1 MKRQNSSRSSGK
13 SFRGKWEAHLLEDT
27 MSHRTL
33 NHDFG
38 AFTGFNYRED
48 APIERPLTGEDVV
61 WWDHDR
67 CGEAVFWP
75 KGHMGLAILCSERK
89 SITGMELR
97 TLDRLLTDLG
107 DDSKET
113 YQRIHFA
120 RSQLGISLNKLTVQ
134 EVEGVNL
141 QVFTGS
147 TFFEQSKEAACKL
160 FGKFFPGRVKFR
172 EKKGPVTQAV
182 DWERVL
188 NGPLRADL
196 EAALREVEA
205 IPDEED

>member
-1 MKRQNSSRSSGK
+1 
-13 SFRGKWEAHLLEDT
+13 

-38 AFTGFNYRED
+38 TFTGFNHRED
-48 APIERPLTGEDVV
+48 KPIDRTLTDEDIV

-67 CGEAVFWP
+67 FGEATFWP
-75 KGHMGLAILCSERK
+75 KGGHAGLAILCSERK
-89 SITGMELR
+89 WITGMELR

-120 RSQLGISLNKLTVQ
+120 RSELGISLNKLTVQ
-134 EVEGVNL
+134 EVEEVNL

-147 TFFEQSKEAACKL
+147 TFSEQRKEAAWEQL
-160 FGKFFPGRVKFR
+160 GNFLGRVKYR

-196 EAALREVEA
+196 EAALRKVEA

>member
-1 MKRQNSSRSSGK
+1 
-13 SFRGKWEAHLLEDT
+13 

-38 AFTGFNYRED
+38 TFIGFNHRED
-48 APIERPLTGEDVV
+48 KPIDRTLTDEDIV

-67 CGEAVFWP
+67 FGDATFWP
-75 KGHMGLAILCSERK
+75 TGGHAGLAVLCSERK
-89 SITGMELR
+89 WITGMELR

-113 YQRIHFA
+113 YLRIHFA

-160 FGKFFPGRVKFR
+160 FGKFFLGRVEYR

-188 NGPLRADL
+188 NGPSRAVL
-196 EAALREVEA
+196 EAALREGEA
-205 IPDEED
+205 LPDEED